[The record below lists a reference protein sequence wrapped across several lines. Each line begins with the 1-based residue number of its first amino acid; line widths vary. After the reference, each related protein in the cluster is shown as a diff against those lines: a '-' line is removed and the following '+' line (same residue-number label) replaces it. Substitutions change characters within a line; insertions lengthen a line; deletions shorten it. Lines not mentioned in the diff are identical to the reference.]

1 MLDIEGIKNRCGI
14 GVRISLIC
22 GINVLVLLA
31 AGCFMLLRFEYSLTQ
46 FFANEYI
53 RKVEGTMEEQGE
65 KQRNLLRGR
74 CRVNAEIAAGI
85 AAPFVYNL
93 DDRGINLALQRYMEL
108 DEMLAI
114 RVTDVDGVPFFAVW
128 KGSGDV
134 NSGVVIPDSLAVDS
148 GFSAA
153 AESYVHDE
161 KVGSVEVYFTDELLA
176 AQAAAARLKARQE
189 IEDFTATVN
198 RRIEKAF
205 VGQIISV
212 LGVIMVLVVS
222 IVASMHL
229 FVLKPMKKCVRLAQ
243 SMSEGDFS
251 EKLDVERNDEIG
263 TLAETLG
270 TTAVNLGR
278 VLGSITE
285 GVEKLN
291 ASSEGLL
298 ATSRELSSGA
308 DELKGQAESA
318 AAATERIKDN
328 ILLVTDTAETMFEQS
343 RGIAAAAREMSSDV
357 NSVAAA
363 IEEMSAS
370 IREVARNCSGAQV
383 MAGKAQKASRRAEE
397 QMTELDRAVRDIGKI
412 VFVIENIT
420 EQIKLLALNATIEA
434 ARSGEAGRGFTVVA
448 DEVKELAQQTALAAH
463 DIARQIGGIQ
473 ERTGSVV
480 SDIRNVADINSGF
493 KDHTNLI
500 AAAVEQQNATASEI
514 TRIIVGVAE
523 NSGNVSDLVGS
534 LSRNIEQEVVS
545 ALKEANGEAAR
556 VSANNRE
563 VNSVA
568 RDTARAAGNINSA
581 AGELSR
587 LAGEL
592 QEQVKRFKTG

>member
-1 MLDIEGIKNRCGI
+1 
-14 GVRISLIC
+14 
-22 GINVLVLLA
+22 
-31 AGCFMLLRFEYSLTQ
+31 
-46 FFANEYI
+46 
-53 RKVEGTMEEQGE
+53 
-65 KQRNLLRGR
+65 
-74 CRVNAEIAAGI
+74 
-85 AAPFVYNL
+85 
-93 DDRGINLALQRYMEL
+93 
-108 DEMLAI
+108 
-114 RVTDVDGVPFFAVW
+114 
-128 KGSGDV
+128 
-134 NSGVVIPDSLAVDS
+134 
-148 GFSAA
+148 
-153 AESYVHDE
+153 
-161 KVGSVEVYFTDELLA
+161 
-176 AQAAAARLKARQE
+176 
-189 IEDFTATVN
+189 
-198 RRIEKAF
+198 
-205 VGQIISV
+205 
-212 LGVIMVLVVS
+212 
-222 IVASMHL
+222 
-229 FVLKPMKKCVRLAQ
+229 
-243 SMSEGDFS
+243 
-251 EKLDVERNDEIG
+251 
-263 TLAETLG
+263 
-270 TTAVNLGR
+270 
-278 VLGSITE
+278 
-285 GVEKLN
+285 
-291 ASSEGLL
+291 
-298 ATSRELSSGA
+298 
-308 DELKGQAESA
+308 
-318 AAATERIKDN
+318 
-328 ILLVTDTAETMFEQS
+328 
-343 RGIAAAAREMSSDV
+343 
-357 NSVAAA
+357 
-363 IEEMSAS
+363 
-370 IREVARNCSGAQV
+370 